1 MKAYRAFSVSLRH
14 GITLGLLWI
23 NLSVIAQTDNT
34 YFILPELQL
43 GKTMPANQFF
53 PNTNLQ
59 KSFFLSL
66 ANDNTN
72 RDQQWLSR
80 LNRPWTGLS
89 IGFTD
94 FGNTQA
100 LGMAIT
106 LMPFAEFDLFP
117 SKTRLKLHLGLGAS
131 RFTTKFNQISNRFNR
146 GISTDY
152 SWSFRSFLIYD
163 IFANHPGSLRLG
175 AGFFHQSNGHTK
187 LPNQGLNSFLLS
199 ISSKI
204 TPYPERQ
211 PLTKTTYTPLQK
223 SRQYYLGLRFGIGQH
238 VLTYDDFLL
247 EDIEDY
253 NQPKEVYAMA
263 LSGGVIIN
271 RFLKLGGGIHYRF
284 YEHYYDYILRNNTQ
298 PYAEAPV
305 INASNIGIFFG
316 GELLLSHVGLE
327 FQMGINF
334 YKPFY
339 EVDWLLNEEELNWY
353 YELKKHIPT
362 RMGLKL
368 YALNTNTNPKHNIF
382 IGAHINAN
390 LGQADFTEVT
400 IGYVRR
406 FNLQEFSLR

>member
-1 MKAYRAFSVSLRH
+1 M
-14 GITLGLLWI
+14 GLLWV
-23 NLSVIAQTDNT
+23 NHNAVAQTDNT

-53 PNTNLQ
+53 PETNLQ
-59 KSFFLSL
+59 KSFFLSI

-72 RDQQWLSR
+72 RDQEWLSR

-94 FGNTQA
+94 FGNTRA
-100 LGMAIT
+100 LGTAIS

-131 RFTTKFNQISNRFNR
+131 RFTTKFNQVSNRFNR

-163 IFANHPGSLRLG
+163 IFARNPGSLRLG

-199 ISSKI
+199 FSSKI
-204 TPYPERQ
+204 TPYPDR
-211 PLTKTTYTPLQK
+211 PPIPKTAYSPLQK
-223 SRQYYLGLRFGIGQH
+223 SRQYYLGLRIGIGQH

-253 NQPKEVYAMA
+253 NQPKEVYAVA
-263 LSGGVIIN
+263 LSSGIVIN
-271 RFLKLGGGIHYRF
+271 RFLKVGAGVHYRF
-284 YEHYYDYILRNNTQ
+284 YEHYYDYIVKTKTQ
-298 PYAEAPV
+298 PYARAPTR
-305 INASNIGIFFG
+305 NASNIGIFFG

-339 EVDWLLNEEELNWY
+339 EEEWLLNEEQLNWY
-353 YELKKHIPT
+353 YQLKKHIPT

-368 YALNTNTNPKHNIF
+368 YALNTNNNPKHNVF

-390 LGQADFTEVT
+390 LGQADFTELT

-406 FNLQEFSLR
+406 LSFKNY